1 MSLLTILLLIFGGA
15 LAVEGI
21 GWAVAPDAMKR
32 AYDQAISS
40 LDPKS
45 LSNVGL
51 LSAALGLL
59 LIWIAIRI
67 HG

>member
-1 MSLLTILLLIFGGA
+1 MSPLTILLLVFGGA

-21 GWAVAPDAMKR
+21 GWAIAPDAMKQ

-40 LDPKS
+40 LDPRS
-45 LSNVGL
+45 LSYVGL

-67 HG
+67 GG

>member
-1 MSLLTILLLIFGGA
+1 MSLLTILLLVFGGA

-21 GWAVAPDAMKR
+21 GWAIAPEAMKR
-32 AYDQAISS
+32 AYDQVISS
-40 LDPKS
+40 LDGRS

-59 LIWIAIRI
+59 LIWIAIRL

>member
-1 MSLLTILLLIFGGA
+1 MSLLTILLLVFGGA

-21 GWAVAPDAMKR
+21 GWAIAPDAMKR
-32 AYDQAISS
+32 AYDQVISS
-40 LDPKS
+40 LDTRS

-59 LIWIAIRI
+59 LIWIAIRL